1 MIHDVYLIRLISLL
15 GTILLLG
22 CSGASGHDTAPTP
35 PNHNLNNPN
44 HDVVWRA
51 DHETDDLS
59 QWTQGQRGE
68 AVFNSGTG
76 EVTLTDEV
84 ARSGLYSLA
93 LTIREAENAEQ
104 AVRIFRWDENLQSGY
119 YSAWYYFPRR
129 YDVPVWWNVF
139 QFKTR
144 DEEGVSRPTWTL
156 NVGNLG
162 DEDEMTFYLYDALED
177 RTYADPLTDAPLL
190 IPTERWV
197 HVEAYYQRE
206 TDDSG
211 RVAVWQDGVKL
222 YDIEGVKTALTDYS
236 DWSVTNYTDH
246 IHPNTAT
253 IYVDDAA
260 ISKTQLGPEERSERQ

>member
-1 MIHDVYLIRLISLL
+1 MTHYAYPLRLISLL
-15 GTILLLG
+15 STLLLFG
-22 CSGASGHDTAPTP
+22 CLSAKGHDASPAR
-35 PNHNLNNPN
+35 PNHRLNDSNR
-44 HDVVWRA
+44 DVVWQA
-51 DHETDDLS
+51 DHETNDLS

-93 LTIREAENAEQ
+93 LTIRDAEDAEQ

-144 DEEGVSRPTWTL
+144 DEEGVSRPTWVL
-156 NVGNLG
+156 NVGNRG
-162 DEDEMTFYLYDALED
+162 DEMAFYLYDALED
-177 RTYADPLTDAPLL
+177 RTYADSLTDAPLL

-211 RVAVWQDGVKL
+211 RIAVWQDGVKL
-222 YDIEGVKTALTDYS
+222 YDIEGVQTALTDYS
-236 DWSVTNYTDH
+236 DWSVTNYTNH

-260 ISKTQLGPEERSERQ
+260 ISKTQLGPSEEKAERQ